1 MSGASADGTTAD
13 YSKGPSTRRAGF
25 VNVRGIAAAFVVASV
40 ALLVVAELSVVVRV
54 VVGSLETEQRTVT
67 GHANH
72 DWALLLVAIAAV
84 PLAIGALRGARPAA
98 IALIAL
104 GAVALVVALAI
115 DLPKTRESGA
125 LPESTSFEDAH
136 AKAGPGLAYEI
147 AGGVGLIIAGGLLAA
162 ATPSSRRDASAA
174 PAAPA
179 RSRRR

>member
-84 PLAIGALRGARPAA
+84 PLAIGALRGARP
-98 IALIAL
+98 
-104 GAVALVVALAI
+104 
-115 DLPKTRESGA
+115 D
-125 LPESTSFEDAH
+125 
-136 AKAGPGLAYEI
+136 
-147 AGGVGLIIAGGLLAA
+147 
-162 ATPSSRRDASAA
+162 RRGRA
-174 PAAPA
+174 
-179 RSRRR
+179 RRRVRDRPAQDARVRHAAGVDVV